1 MSEKRDNFIR
11 IAEKRVCNA
20 IHDLYLIK
28 KMANRALYEWD
39 DDQIDQ
45 ILRALKSEIKGIE
58 NSFNSK
64 EKAKDQQFKF
74 K

>member
-1 MSEKRDNFIR
+1 MSGKRNNFIR

-45 ILRALKSEIKGIE
+45 ILRALKSEIKSIE
-58 NSFNSK
+58 TSFNSK

>member
-1 MSEKRDNFIR
+1 MNIKNENFRR

-28 KMANRALYEWD
+28 KLSNRSLYEWSED
-39 DDQIDQ
+39 EVSQ
-45 ILRALKSEIKGIE
+45 ILRALKNEIKGIE
-58 NSFNSK
+58 DSFNSK
-64 EKAKDQQFKF
+64 DKSKDQQFKF